1 MGVVS
6 AVLYTI
12 VVIIAILLIGL
23 VLIQPSKGGGFGS
36 AFGGMG
42 ESVFGAQTLSHLSRL
57 TIILMS
63 IFFALTLI
71 LAVISGHKQKAKSI
85 VEGESLSAIPAQKTQ
100 LPAASATK
108 PAAEAPAPAKTE
120 AKPEAATPK
129 QAAPV
134 PAPAP
139 AN

>member
-1 MGVVS
+1 MGIVS

-23 VLIQPSKGGGFGS
+23 VLIQPSKGGGFGA

-71 LAVISGHKQKAKSI
+71 LAVISGHKQRAKSM
-85 VEGESLSAIPAQKTQ
+85 VEDESISSVPAPKAQ
-100 LPAASATK
+100 LPAPSAAK
-108 PAAEAPAPAKTE
+108 AEAPVKADAAPA
-120 AKPEAATPK
+120 
-129 QAAPV
+129 V